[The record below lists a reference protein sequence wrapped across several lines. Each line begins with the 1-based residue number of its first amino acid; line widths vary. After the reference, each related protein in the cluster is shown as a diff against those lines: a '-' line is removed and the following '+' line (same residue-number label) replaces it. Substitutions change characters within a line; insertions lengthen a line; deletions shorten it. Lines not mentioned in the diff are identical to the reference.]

1 MAYHTYRGKTGYV
14 YILSNYSRNVFYI
27 GVTSNLQKRIW
38 NHRNGKGSGF
48 TKKYKL
54 KCLLYVEEFPNINEA
69 IEREKQLKNWHR
81 AWKLN
86 LIKKHNPSLK
96 DLWEQMH

>member
-1 MAYHTYRGKTGYV
+1 M
-14 YILSNYSRNVFYI
+14 
-27 GVTSNLQKRIW
+27 
-38 NHRNGKGSGF
+38 
-48 TKKYKL
+48 